1 MYAPYY
7 LRLFAGQA
15 WPDPISTPQRVC
27 SGSEEVLDSDCA
39 GVAKVTPRTGQF
51 EVTCVAIT
59 ESYYT
64 VLPMTL

>member
-7 LRLFAGQA
+7 PQSPTGEATPSPR
-15 WPDPISTPQRVC
+15 STPEWAH
-27 SGSEEVLDSDCA
+27 SGSEGVLDSDCTV
-39 GVAKVTPRTGQF
+39 VAKVTLRTGPF

>member
-7 LRLFAGQA
+7 PQSPAGEA
-15 WPDPISTPQRVC
+15 TPKPGSTPERAH
-27 SGSEEVLDSDCA
+27 SGSEGVLDSDCA
-39 GVAKVTPRTGQF
+39 VVAKVTPRTGPF

-59 ESYYT
+59 GSYYT